1 MIRLTLL
8 TDGEYPACE
17 GCEGRIVEGT
27 EFKSLQGELRG
38 YDVTVKE
45 LRRVGATLND
55 MDWADDDTLYFSI
68 NSNPLCM
75 SEPEIEVTQDEYR

>member
-1 MIRLTLL
+1 MTRLTLL

-27 EFKSLQGELRG
+27 EFKSREGVLKG
-38 YDVTVKE
+38 YDVTVRE

-55 MDWADDDTLYFSI
+55 GWEEDDTLYFALSSAL
-68 NSNPLCM
+68 NNKL
-75 SEPEIEVTQDEYR
+75 PEIEVTQDEYR